1 MDATP
6 IFATNHWIDQCKKQ
20 LQCRFVR
27 LLTFTIVFVILIN
40 ANTRVVAQELMQ
52 KGIVNH
58 CQTSI
63 IKCTNFET
71 FSVTH
76 QKSIRFIEDN
86 VALLEFGLRLDVDQ
100 LNTQLKASNLNKSDQ
115 RQLIQ
120 KLTHNLNQSSIRHHA
135 ERLTELEKSGA
146 IVSHQPLTISNG
158 LLIHFRPKRKV
169 DIANFFTQSKSI
181 SQTTIQSA
189 QHKPHELNTDS
200 ADTLI
205 LSKNQGIS
213 VAVDND
219 KALNSIGISQEREKD
234 AKSVTIAL
242 IDSGVSTHHQELSHL
257 NQLLQYNPK
266 DNSFEV
272 KDTGFGHGTG
282 VLSLMAGS
290 NQHNLRIGALPQ
302 ANYISCNGLP
312 SGSYNYL
319 WVTSCYDWLLQ
330 QPDVDIVVNSWLQPS
345 MTCNDELLYSLR
357 LLWLANSIPIFSAGN
372 FGQEA
377 VTTRDPA
384 NFRLFKSIPLIT
396 VGATDTEGHHLPE
409 SSHASQQCD
418 DSVEVPTV
426 SAPGS
431 HLTVASPFQANS
443 YQQVSGTSFSVAYV
457 ATALAVLIYT
467 FPDNTNLEII
477 QALLAGASQD
487 NGVINLTKSIQ
498 ILEESTKANIQN
510 Q

>member
-1 MDATP
+1 
-6 IFATNHWIDQCKKQ
+6 
-20 LQCRFVR
+20 
-27 LLTFTIVFVILIN
+27 
-40 ANTRVVAQELMQ
+40 
-52 KGIVNH
+52 
-58 CQTSI
+58 
-63 IKCTNFET
+63 
-71 FSVTH
+71 
-76 QKSIRFIEDN
+76 
-86 VALLEFGLRLDVDQ
+86 
-100 LNTQLKASNLNKSDQ
+100 
-115 RQLIQ
+115 
-120 KLTHNLNQSSIRHHA
+120 
-135 ERLTELEKSGA
+135 
-146 IVSHQPLTISNG
+146 
-158 LLIHFRPKRKV
+158 
-169 DIANFFTQSKSI
+169 
-181 SQTTIQSA
+181 
-189 QHKPHELNTDS
+189 
-200 ADTLI
+200 
-205 LSKNQGIS
+205 
-213 VAVDND
+213 
-219 KALNSIGISQEREKD
+219 
-234 AKSVTIAL
+234 
-242 IDSGVSTHHQELSHL
+242 
-257 NQLLQYNPK
+257 
-266 DNSFEV
+266 
-272 KDTGFGHGTG
+272 
-282 VLSLMAGS
+282 MAGS

-319 WVTSCYDWLLQ
+319 WVISCYDWLLQ

-377 VTTRDPA
+377 ITTRDPA

-396 VGATDTEGHHLPE
+396 VGATDTEGRHLPE

-498 ILEESTKANIQN
+498 ILEESTKANSQN